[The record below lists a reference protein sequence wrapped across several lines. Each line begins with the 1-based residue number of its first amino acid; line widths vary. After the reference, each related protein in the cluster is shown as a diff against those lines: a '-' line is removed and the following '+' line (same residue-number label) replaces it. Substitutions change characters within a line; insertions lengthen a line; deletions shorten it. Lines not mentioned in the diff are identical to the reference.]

1 MECRSCGNKEK
12 FQAVIT
18 HYKPMDVWEFEGD
31 SLKRFN
37 QPDSGDTEIKVSCLK
52 CNSED
57 VDSQGMELE
66 GHTDAPIETLSDDAW
81 DAKVAP
87 AE

>member
-18 HYKPMDVWEFEGD
+18 DYKPMEIWEFTGKD
-31 SLKRFN
+31 LKRFN
-37 QPDSGDTEIKVSCLK
+37 QPDSGDSEIKVSCLK

-57 VDSQGMELE
+57 VDDQGMDLE
-66 GHTDAPIETLSDDAW
+66 KHSDSALETLSDDAW
-81 DAKVAP
+81 DAKVS
-87 AE
+87 